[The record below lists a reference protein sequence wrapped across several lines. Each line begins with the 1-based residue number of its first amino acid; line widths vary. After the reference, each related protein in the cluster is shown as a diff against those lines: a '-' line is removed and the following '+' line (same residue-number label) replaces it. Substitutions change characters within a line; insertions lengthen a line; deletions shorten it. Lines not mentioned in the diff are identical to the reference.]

1 MLSEAPF
8 REVGTMRRPAQA
20 VIVHGVTGGL
30 LAGLVVALWFLVA
43 DTLAGHPFRTPTL
56 LAGILLNHEFSEVTP
71 RLVVAYSV
79 LHFGV
84 FAILGVGMAFV
95 SASFAAPPRLL
106 LSLGFGILLQEV
118 TFYVGLLL
126 LHAPNLGVIAW
137 PHVMGANIAAGL
149 VLMTYLHYAER
160 DPRPLGFPTLR
171 NHPALARG
179 VINGLVGAAVVAAW
193 FFVLDLISGHPFRT
207 PAALGSGLLMG
218 AAGPGEIGVTFGLV
232 AAYTVLHVAAFVIAG
247 VVFVALAEQV
257 ERVPAMALLVLLTAI
272 LLDGLVLATLGVGAQ
287 WVLGTVG
294 WWSVIV
300 ANVLAVLAM
309 GWQVWRTHP
318 VLQRRLL
325 EERPQLRV

>member
-1 MLSEAPF
+1 
-8 REVGTMRRPAQA
+8 
-20 VIVHGVTGGL
+20 VIVHGVIGGL
-30 LAGLVVALWFLVA
+30 IAGFVVALWFFVG
-43 DTLAGHPFRTPTL
+43 DMLAGHPFRTPAR
-56 LAGILLNHEFSEVTP
+56 LAGVLLNHDFSQVTF
-71 RLVVAYSV
+71 RLVTVYTV

-84 FAILGVGMAFV
+84 FALLGVGMAWL
-95 SASFAAPPRLL
+95 SAAFMAPSRLL
-106 LSLGFGILLQEV
+106 LGLVFGLLLQEV
-118 TFYVGLLL
+118 VFYAGLLL
-126 LHAPNLGVIAW
+126 AGARHFDVVPW
-137 PHVMGANIAAGL
+137 PHVLGANIAAGL
-149 VLMTYLHYAER
+149 VLMSYLHFAER
-160 DPRPLGFPTLR
+160 DPRPLVFAALR
-171 NHPALARG
+171 NQPVVARG
-179 VINGLVGAAVVAAW
+179 VITGLIGAAVVAVW
-193 FFVLDLISGHPFRT
+193 FFLLDLASGSPFRT
-207 PAALGSGLLMG
+207 PAALGSALLLG

-325 EERPQLRV
+325 EERPHLRV